1 MEEKQAWWT
10 QNWIC
15 NINDKQLVPL
25 APTDNDE
32 GEEQI
37 GSDDDDNDEKKEEKS
52 GKKKIYLEGI

>member
-1 MEEKQAWWT
+1 M
-10 QNWIC
+10 
-15 NINDKQLVPL
+15 

-52 GKKKIYLEGI
+52 GKKDLSRRNLAPWQ